1 MWTAEL
7 YIYDHDSDHVG
18 LLGEPDAFYTAD
30 TKQKAVD
37 GIMHYVMTMCEDTDK
52 IAIKLTKE

>member
-7 YIYDHDSDHVG
+7 FIADVYGFYHMCG
-18 LLGEPDAFYTAD
+18 FPDASFTAD
-30 TKQKAVD
+30 TKQKAID